1 MNSVSENQPADPA
14 ILLENAED
22 SFSQRIEMLKEFG
35 FDDLPVA
42 AKRLAEICENDQ
54 QRKVLRPCLR
64 TLLYCLSES
73 ANPDQSLLNFERYVQ
88 RYSVYE
94 PKSTSVVS
102 AVQPEVGLSGERS
115 RLSLFHFLADNP
127 RAVEILM
134 RLFVG
139 SQFLT
144 EILLRNPD
152 YLETLT
158 RHKRLGDFKSREEFS
173 QEAIRHASQVEDF
186 NGRISL
192 LRHYQHWELLRIG
205 ACDSFGLMDFKGI
218 TLQLSLLADA
228 LAQACLHFSAQKE
241 GIDPAGFTVL
251 AFGKLGGEELNYSSD
266 IDLVFLAKE
275 DASRYWALGQSL
287 IDAMSKSTAEGFMY
301 RVDMRLRPWGQ
312 SGALVCSVDSHIA
325 YLKKHG
331 MLWEKQ
337 ALLKARPI
345 AGDLEL
351 GKEFLKQCEPIIFDV
366 DAEDVRKNVLK
377 MKSQIEKE
385 LKKQGRS
392 WGEVKGGKG
401 SIRDVEFAT
410 QYLQL
415 SQGMHHPQIRSIN
428 TSDGLI
434 RLAEHDFIQADE
446 YRQLSSGYVFLRIIE
461 HALQLTHYKAIHHI
475 PKEPRELSYLAR
487 KLDFPDSQTFLSYY
501 ENHSRK
507 IRRVFEKYLEQPFDQ
522 LQAGSIKEKPLMEL
536 IAEAQPNYALSFSEE
551 EIKRHA
557 ELLESLEKGE
567 AIKVATTKLD
577 DKRWQI
583 TVVGKDAVGQFS
595 ITCGLLFTYGYNIQR
610 GHVFTG
616 LFPTTRPDSYAKSR
630 VGKRNRTGRF
640 VTVLEV
646 TAPLDVVP
654 DEVWNRY
661 SEDLTKLSS
670 LLHSRSLREVQGI
683 LAKRAGKA
691 LQRSV
696 PDTGVLLPV
705 EISLDN
711 QTDPNATILD
721 ITGEDLPGF
730 LYELTTGLAISGLQI
745 DRVIVDSAQEK
756 IADRLYVTDSNGKKI
771 TDESKLNMLRTAIV
785 LIKHFV
791 HMLPGAPNPE
801 SALLHFRELVEKLF
815 DQPDWSE
822 KLASLEQP
830 KVLDALAKM
839 LGVSDFLWEDFL
851 RLQYTNLFPVVTD
864 IDSLSDAKDA
874 EHLQQELAVELEKS
888 NSRDEKIDRINAFK
902 DREMLRTDMR
912 HILGMEET
920 FGQFSL
926 ELTDI
931 AEVVLKAATSLVLS
945 ELTEEFGEPTL
956 DDHSPCQLC
965 VAALGKCGGKEIGFA
980 SDIELMFLYSG
991 KGRTSGPNVISN
1003 NDVYTRLVEGVRSI
1017 IRTKRDG
1024 IFELDLRLRPYGK
1037 SGSPAVSL
1045 EAFEKYFSPDGAA
1058 WPYERQALVK
1068 FRPIAGD
1075 IEFGQQ
1081 VVTVR
1086 DKIVYTGEPFD
1097 TSSMRGMRERQERQH
1112 VKPGTINAKLSY
1124 GCLVDCEYLV
1134 QGMQITY
1141 GAKYPEL
1148 RTTNTREALR
1158 QLEALGILSHQDRI
1172 AIRDAY
1178 RFLRRLID
1186 ALRMVRGDARELTVP
1201 KADTEECEFLARRL
1215 GYHAGSY
1222 AFMADLEQVMQTVQ
1236 EKSKLLDNLPE
1247 NGTLKAL

>member
-1 MNSVSENQPADPA
+1 MNFASDNQSDNPAL
-14 ILLENAED
+14 LLENAEETL
-22 SFSQRIEMLKEFG
+22 SLRIQLLKEFG
-35 FDDLPVA
+35 FDDLPTA
-42 AKRLAEICENDQ
+42 AQRLAAICEDDE
-54 QRKVLRPCLR
+54 QRKVLRPCLP
-64 TLLYCLSES
+64 TLLYSLSES
-73 ANPDQSLLNFERYVQ
+73 ANPDQSLLNFERYIQ
-88 RYSVYE
+88 RYNNYE
-94 PKSTSVVS
+94 PKATSVVL
-102 AVQPEVGLSGERS
+102 ADLPVVEGAQDYT
-115 RLSLFHFLADNP
+115 RLALFHFLADNP

-144 EILLRNPD
+144 EILLRNPN
-152 YLETLT
+152 YLEVLT
-158 RHKRLGDFKSREEFS
+158 RHKRLGDFKSREEFTD
-173 QEAIRHASQVEDF
+173 EAIRHATQAKDF
-186 NGRISL
+186 DGRISL

-228 LAQACLHFSAQKE
+228 LAQACLHFAAEKE

-266 IDLVFLAKE
+266 IDLVFLVKQ
-275 DASRYWALGQSL
+275 DASRYWGLGQSL

-345 AGDLEL
+345 AGDLQL

-366 DAEDVRKNVLK
+366 DTEEVRENVLK
-377 MKSQIEKE
+377 MKLQIERT

-428 TSDGLI
+428 TSDALI
-434 RLAEHDFIQADE
+434 RLAENNFIQADE

-487 KLDFPDSQTFLSYY
+487 KLDFPDSETFVSYY
-501 ENHSRK
+501 ENHSKK
-507 IRRVFEKYLEQPFDQ
+507 IRKVFEKYLEQPFDQ
-522 LQAGSIKEKPLMEL
+522 LQAGAIKEKPLMEL
-536 IAEAQPNYALSFSEE
+536 IAEAQPNYAMTFSEE
-551 EIKRHA
+551 EIQRHA
-557 ELLESLEKGE
+557 ELLESLEKDE
-567 AIKVATTKLD
+567 NIKVATQKLNE
-577 DKRWQI
+577 KRWQI

-595 ITCGLLFTYGYNIQR
+595 VTCGLLFTYGYNILR

-616 LFPTTRPDSYAKSR
+616 LFPTRRLESDTISSKIRY
-630 VGKRNRTGRF
+630 GKRKSSGRF

-654 DEVWNRY
+654 DEVWKRY
-661 SEDLTKLSS
+661 AEDLLNLSS
-670 LLHSRSLREVQGI
+670 LLHTRSHREVQGI
-683 LAKRAGKA
+683 LAKRVGKA
-691 LQRSV
+691 LRRSE
-696 PDTGVLLPV
+696 PDTSLLLPV
-705 EISLDN
+705 EITLDN
-711 QTDPNATILD
+711 QTDTNATILD

-745 DRVIVDSAQEK
+745 DRVIVDSAQDK

-815 DQPDWSE
+815 DQPDWSD

-864 IDSLSDAKDA
+864 IDALSEAKDA
-874 EHLQQELAVELEKS
+874 QFLQQELATELQQAT
-888 NSRDEKIDRINAFK
+888 SREEKIDRINAFK

-931 AEVVLKAATSLVLS
+931 AEVVLKAATSMLLL
-945 ELTEEFGEPTL
+945 ELTDQFGEPTL
-956 DDHSPCQLC
+956 ENGEPCQLC

-991 KGRTSGPNVISN
+991 KGRTSGSDSISN
-1003 NDVYTRLVEGVRSI
+1003 NDFFTRLVEGTQSI

-1024 IFELDLRLRPYGK
+1024 IFELDLRLRPFGQ

-1045 EAFEKYFSPDGAA
+1045 DAFEKYFSPEGAA

-1068 FRPIAGD
+1068 FRPIAGN
-1075 IEFGQQ
+1075 EKFGQR
-1081 VVTVR
+1081 VVTLR

-1097 TSSMRGMRERQERQH
+1097 TSAMRGMRERQERQL
-1112 VKPGTINAKLSY
+1112 VKPGTINAKLSN

-1141 GAKYPEL
+1141 GAKHPEL

-1158 QLEALGILSHQDRI
+1158 QLEALGILSHEDRI

-1201 KADTEECEFLARRL
+1201 KAESEECEFLARRL
-1215 GYHAGSY
+1215 SYQAGSQ
-1222 AFMADLEQVMQTVQ
+1222 AFIKDLEQVMQTVQ
-1236 EKSKLLDNLPE
+1236 EKSKLLEELP
-1247 NGTLKAL
+1247 TKI

>member
-1 MNSVSENQPADPA
+1 MNFALDNKSQDPA
-14 ILLENAED
+14 LLLENREETLPL
-22 SFSQRIEMLKEFG
+22 RIQLLKEFG
-35 FDDLPVA
+35 FDDLPMA
-42 AKRLAEICENDQ
+42 ARRLAEMCENQQ
-54 QRKVLRPCLR
+54 QRDVLRPCLA
-64 TLLYCLSES
+64 TLLHSLSES
-73 ANPDQSLLNFERYVQ
+73 ANPDQSLLNFERYIQ
-88 RYSVYE
+88 RYSNYK
-94 PKSTSVVS
+94 PSGTSVTL
-102 AVQPEVGLSGERS
+102 AELPELVDSKKHS
-115 RLSLFHFLADNP
+115 RLGLFRFLAENP

-144 EILLRNPD
+144 EILLRNPN
-152 YLETLT
+152 YLEVLT
-158 RHKRLGDFKSREEFS
+158 RHKRLGDFKSREEFT
-173 QEAIRHASQVEDF
+173 EGAIQHACQADDF
-186 NGRISL
+186 DGRISL

-228 LAQACLHFSAQKE
+228 LTQACLHFAAEKE
-241 GIDPAGFTVL
+241 GVDPSGFTVL

-266 IDLVFLAKE
+266 IDLVFLVKE
-275 DASRYWALGQSL
+275 DASRYWGLGQSL

-345 AGDLEL
+345 AGNLQL
-351 GKEFLKQCEPIIFDV
+351 GQDFLKQCEPIIFDV
-366 DAEDVRKNVLK
+366 DAEEVRKNVLK
-377 MKSQIEKE
+377 MKRQIEGT

-401 SIRDVEFAT
+401 SIRDVEFVT

-434 RLAEHDFIQADE
+434 RLAEHNLIQADE
-446 YRQLSSGYVFLRIIE
+446 YRQLSSGYIFLRIIE

-487 KLDFPDSQTFLSYY
+487 KLDFPDSNTFLSYY
-501 ENHSRK
+501 ENHSKK
-507 IRRVFEKYLEQPFDQ
+507 IRKVFEKYLEQPFDQ
-522 LQAGSIKEKPLMEL
+522 LQSGTIKEKPLMEL
-536 IAEAQPNYALSFSEE
+536 IAEAQPNYALTFSED
-551 EIKRHA
+551 EIQRHA
-557 ELLESLEKGE
+557 ELLESLDKNDT
-567 AIKVATTKLD
+567 IKVATKKLEGD
-577 DKRWQI
+577 RWQI
-583 TVVGKDAVGQFS
+583 TIVGKDAVGQFS
-595 ITCGLLFTYGYNIQR
+595 VTCGLLFTYGYNILR

-616 LFPTTRPDSYAKSR
+616 LFPTRRPGSDSIAATRSP
-630 VGKRNRTGRF
+630 GKRKSSGRF
-640 VTVLEV
+640 VTVLEI
-646 TAPLDVVP
+646 TAPLDTVP
-654 DEVWNRY
+654 DEVWKRY
-661 SEDLTKLSS
+661 SEDLHNLSK
-670 LLHSRSLREVQGI
+670 LLHTRSHREVQGI
-683 LAKRAGKA
+683 LAKRVGKA
-691 LQRSV
+691 LRRSE
-696 PDTGVLLPV
+696 PDTSLLLPV
-705 EISLDN
+705 EIALDN
-711 QTDPNATILD
+711 ETDPNATILD

-745 DRVIVDSAQEK
+745 DRLIIDSAQDK
-756 IADRLYVTDSNGKKI
+756 IADRLYVTDANGKKI

-815 DQPDWSE
+815 DQPDWAD

-851 RLQYTNLFPVVTD
+851 RLQYNNLFPVVTD
-864 IDSLSDAKDA
+864 IDALSEAKDEA
-874 EHLQQELAVELEKS
+874 LLQQELTAELEKAT
-888 NSRDEKIDRINAFK
+888 SREEKIDRLNAFK

-926 ELTDI
+926 ELTNI
-931 AEVVLKAATSLVLS
+931 AEVVLRAATAMLLA
-945 ELTEEFGEPTL
+945 ELTAQFGEPRL
-956 DDHSPCQLC
+956 ENGEPCPLC

-991 KGRTSGPNVISN
+991 KGRTSGKNSISN
-1003 NDVYTRLVEGVRSI
+1003 NDFYTRLVEGIQAI
-1017 IRTKRDG
+1017 IRAKRDG

-1075 IEFGQQ
+1075 KEFGQH
-1081 VVTVR
+1081 VVSIR

-1097 TSSMRGMRERQERQH
+1097 TSAMRGMRERQERQL
-1112 VKPGTINAKLSY
+1112 VKPGTINAKLSS

-1134 QGMQITY
+1134 QGLQITY
-1141 GAKYPEL
+1141 GAKYPQL

-1158 QLEALGILSHQDRI
+1158 QLEALGILSTEDRI

-1201 KADTEECEFLARRL
+1201 KAGTEECEFLARRL
-1215 GYHAGSY
+1215 GYRAGSQ
-1222 AFMADLEQVMQTVQ
+1222 AFISDLEQVMQTVQ
-1236 EKSKLLDNLPE
+1236 EKSKLLEQLP
-1247 NGTLKAL
+1247 KP